1 MTRDYVLGFDVG
13 GTRIKSGAFDRA
25 GKALWSDVVPSHAMD
40 GPARLLKAIVAQVRA
55 AERSLRAKPAAIGLG
70 LSGGVDPELGVVHLP
85 GKFKGLENFPL
96 VPRLRKALD
105 IPVLAD
111 NDGRLAM
118 VAERRWGLAR
128 NVDWAVAVTLGTGV
142 GSGVLLDGRIL
153 RDPHRLFG
161 LQLGHFVLQNYGGR
175 LCLTG
180 AKGTGETLCSATS
193 LAMSVRDGIQRGI
206 PSVLSDEYWRN
217 PHAID
222 FAAVMRGVA
231 RRDALCLEELDRWV
245 QNVGWLLVSAVHAY
259 SPQLIILSGG
269 ATGGARHFLAKL
281 QRHVDQY
288 TFRYPPKRSTP
299 VRVSKLGDQAGV
311 MGAAAMMWETLA

>member
-40 GPARLLKAIVAQVRA
+40 GPVRLLKAIVAQVRA

-193 LAMSVRDGIQRGI
+193 LAMSVRDGIQRGL
-206 PSVLSDEYWRN
+206 PSTLAEQYWRD
-217 PHAID
+217 PQAVD
-222 FAAVMRGVA
+222 FAAVIEA
-231 RRDALCLEELDRWV
+231 ASERDALCTDELQRWTT
-245 QNVGWLLVSAVHAY
+245 NLGWLLISAAHVYA
-259 SPQLIILSGG
+259 PEVIILGG
-269 ATGGARHFLAKL
+269 GGSHAARHFLKPLREHVNAHVF
-281 QRHVDQY
+281 RHPRGEPIAIV
-288 TFRYPPKRSTP
+288 P
-299 VRVSKLGDQAGV
+299 SKLGDMAGV
-311 MGAAAMMWETLA
+311 IGAATLAWEHVA